1 MLGAILEL
9 LIVLFNFIGKNWPWV
24 LIDLIIFLLIAFII
38 ASKIPDKEPE
48 DPDQGTEHDTYCAYG
63 GCM

>member
-9 LIVLFNFIGKNWPWV
+9 LIVLFNFIVKNWIWV
-24 LIDLIIFLLIAFII
+24 LIDLIIFLLIVFIFAPMI
-38 ASKIPDKEPE
+38 SDEVPK
-48 DPDQGTEHDTYCAYG
+48 DPDQGTERDPYCPYG